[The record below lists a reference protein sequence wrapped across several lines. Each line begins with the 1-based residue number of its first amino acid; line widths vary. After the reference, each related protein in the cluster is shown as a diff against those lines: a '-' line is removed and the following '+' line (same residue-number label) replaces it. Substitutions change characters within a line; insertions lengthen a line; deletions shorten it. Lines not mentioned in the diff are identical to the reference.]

1 MRKCTIVVLMLL
13 LATAVIAQDNKQE
26 NKPTRN
32 DFTWA
37 RSPYRLDYT
46 IKELDDGKVVNSRSY
61 SMVMQSAEERGRTM
75 GELKTGTRVPIAT
88 GVPKEGPPQIQY
100 IDVGINI
107 QAQLYVLENSNLLLI
122 GNVEISTLPT
132 GPDSSPGGSFG
143 GAPVIRQIR
152 TNTTSEVIAG
162 KANQVASLDD
172 PISKHRFQIEVTPTK
187 LR

>member
-1 MRKCTIVVLMLL
+1 MRRSATIFLMLL
-13 LATAVIAQDNKQE
+13 VATAVIAQDNKV
-26 NKPTRN
+26 PSTTRN
-32 DFTWA
+32 DFAWA

-46 IKELDDGKVVNSRSY
+46 IKELEDGKVVNSRSY

-75 GELKTGTRVPIAT
+75 GELKTGTRIPIAT
-88 GVPKEGPPQIQY
+88 NVPKEGSPQIQY

-132 GPDSSPGGSFG
+132 GADTSPAGSFG

-152 TNTTSEVIAG
+152 TNTTSEVVAG
-162 KANQVASLDD
+162 KANQIASLDD